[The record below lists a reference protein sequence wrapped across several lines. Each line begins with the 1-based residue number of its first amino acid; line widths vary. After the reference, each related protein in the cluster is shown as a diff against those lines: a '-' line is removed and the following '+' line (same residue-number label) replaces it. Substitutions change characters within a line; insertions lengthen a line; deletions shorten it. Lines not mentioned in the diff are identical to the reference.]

1 MNATCFIKRVLASP
15 QTVLLAC
22 LPLIFSGAACN
33 RSSEAHVNAKKQPAP
48 ARAQNKLNDA
58 DRDGIPDGAELSSF
72 NDRENFRQWF
82 TGIAEIQFYELSK
95 AWNVEQRDCSGL
107 VRFAWR
113 EALRKHDN
121 EWFQKMGGGA
131 YDQIASDVNAYDLE
145 RGLLGEKLFRTNAGT
160 FKEADISDGSFSEF
174 ADART
179 LKSFNSIFVSRKREE
194 AKPGD
199 LLFYY
204 QPWVQKYPYHVM
216 IYLGEAREAAEGAGD
231 WVVYHTGA
239 SPIDEGAVKKVRLAV
254 LDQHPDPRWRP
265 IENNKNFL
273 GFYRLKILN

>member
-1 MNATCFIKRVLASP
+1 MRVKKLKLTG
-15 QTVLLAC
+15 QKICLLWLLLLAAV
-22 LPLIFSGAACN
+22 FSGAACN
-33 RSSEAHVNAKKQPAP
+33 RSSEAHVTAKKQPAP
-48 ARAQNKLNDA
+48 PRAENKLNDA
-58 DRDGIPDGAELSSF
+58 DRDGIPDGVELSSF

-82 TGIAEIQFYELSK
+82 TGIAEMQFYEMSK
-95 AWNVEQRDCSGL
+95 AWNAEQRDCSGL

-113 EALRKHDN
+113 ESLRKHDSV
-121 EWFQKMGGGA
+121 WFQKMGA
-131 YDQIASDVNAYDLE
+131 SYDQIASDVNAYDLE
-145 RGLLGEKLFRTNAGT
+145 RGLLGEKLFRTNSGA

-179 LKSFNSIFVSRKREE
+179 LKSFNSIFVSRNREE

-216 IYLGEAREAAEGAGD
+216 IYLGQPREAAEGAGD

-254 LDQHPDPRWRP
+254 LDHHPDPRWRP